1 MRAFFLFRARPRA
14 GGRAPGQ
21 GTPMTDVDFLVIG
34 AGIAGASVAWWLAPH
49 GRTVVLEREAQ
60 PGYHSTGRS
69 AALFSETYGP
79 AQVRALSRASRRFLM
94 QPPAGFCEHP
104 VLSARG
110 TLIVARPGQDE
121 PLAALHRE
129 LAAQGSVDWWTP
141 AQALAAVSVLRPAH
155 TGSAIHEPGSCD
167 IDVHC
172 LHQGFLRGL
181 RRAGGELHC
190 GAEVTGIAC
199 EGAAWRVSTADGR
212 HWRARRLLNA
222 AGAWA
227 DRIGALAGLAPIGLQ
242 PCRRSAF
249 VFPAPADPD
258 CAAWPMVTD
267 LDESWYFK
275 PDAGQL
281 LASPANADP
290 VPPQDVQAEELDI
303 ALAIDRLERA
313 TTLSIRRPTRVW
325 AGLRSFVADGELVAG
340 ARPDAPGFIWV
351 AAQGGYGIQT
361 CAAMGELCAALAMDL
376 PVPEALQAHGV
387 RAAALSPGRE
397 GIG

>member
-1 MRAFFLFRARPRA
+1 
-14 GGRAPGQ
+14 
-21 GTPMTDVDFLVIG
+21 MTDVDFLVIG

-49 GRTVVLEREAQ
+49 GRTLVLEREDQ

-79 AQVRALSRASRRFLM
+79 AQVRALSRASRDFLM
-94 QPPAGFCEHP
+94 HPPAGFCDQP
-104 VLSARG
+104 VLSPRG
-110 TLIVARPGQDE
+110 TLIVGRPGQDE
-121 PLAALHRE
+121 ALAALHRE
-129 LAAQGSVDWWTP
+129 LAAQGTVHWWRP
-141 AQALAAVSVLRPAH
+141 EQALAAVSVLRPQR
-155 TGSAIHEPGSCD
+155 TGFAIHEPGSCD
-167 IDVHC
+167 IDVHG

-181 RRAGGELHC
+181 RRAGGDLQC
-190 GAEVTGIAC
+190 RAEVTGISR
-199 EGAAWRVSTADGR
+199 EGEGWRVQVADGR
-212 HWRARRLLNA
+212 QWRARRVLNA

-227 DRIGALAGLAPIGLQ
+227 DRIGMLAGLAPIGLQ

-249 VFPAPADPD
+249 VFAPPPGLD

-275 PDAGQL
+275 PDSGQL

-303 ALAIDRLERA
+303 ALAIDRLEQA
-313 TTLSIRRPTRVW
+313 TTLTIRRPARVW

-340 ARPDAPGFIWV
+340 ARADAPGFLWV

-361 CAAMGELCAALAMDL
+361 CAAMGQLCAALAL
-376 PVPEALQAHGV
+376 GRPVPEALLAHGV
-387 RAAALSPGRE
+387 QAAALSPARE